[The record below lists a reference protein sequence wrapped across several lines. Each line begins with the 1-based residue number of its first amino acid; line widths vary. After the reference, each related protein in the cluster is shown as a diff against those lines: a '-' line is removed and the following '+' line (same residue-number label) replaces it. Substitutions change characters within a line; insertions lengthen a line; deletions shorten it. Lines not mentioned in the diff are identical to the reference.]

1 MEFVRV
7 ILCNT
12 AIVLNVLLLLQLLFG
27 INICKTKNQYV
38 MIGAIFIVFN
48 TVLSIIFRE
57 NAWIQTAAIYI
68 YMVAS
73 AFIVTKQNFFKIA
86 FFAVVAILLDVQCG
100 SILELA
106 GKLLGLDVYTVVVEE
121 EVVTVTSYCADY
133 IVLFILVILLNVTK
147 KKNKQ
152 IQLKMGEAVFLCF
165 FCIFS
170 PAIIIIFELLE
181 DTIQE
186 ISYSLSWMIFV
197 IVLNVAVFYG
207 IIYRNHAKYYKE
219 LSENYRE
226 QFSLEYE
233 YFKDYKKK
241 QKDMVKFRH
250 DYRNHMLLLES
261 MLEKGEY
268 EKAKDYFYQL
278 SERGEKMGKKILT
291 GNEIVDMLLSA
302 KQEQFEQNH
311 IKIRCNG
318 GLEPLVFLED
328 VDCCILFSNL
338 LDNAIEANS
347 KCEKERHI
355 TIKSSQKQSMYMLEV
370 SNRMEGQ
377 LEKEGNFLKTTKEDK
392 IKHGIGTRNIFEVI
406 EKYHGEYKFFTR
418 ENDFV
423 IQVVFVIS

>member
-48 TVLSIIFRE
+48 TVLSIIFWE

-152 IQLKMGEAVFLCF
+152 IQLKM
-165 FCIFS
+165 
-170 PAIIIIFELLE
+170 
-181 DTIQE
+181 
-186 ISYSLSWMIFV
+186 
-197 IVLNVAVFYG
+197 
-207 IIYRNHAKYYKE
+207 
-219 LSENYRE
+219 
-226 QFSLEYE
+226 
-233 YFKDYKKK
+233 
-241 QKDMVKFRH
+241 
-250 DYRNHMLLLES
+250 
-261 MLEKGEY
+261 
-268 EKAKDYFYQL
+268 
-278 SERGEKMGKKILT
+278 
-291 GNEIVDMLLSA
+291 
-302 KQEQFEQNH
+302 
-311 IKIRCNG
+311 
-318 GLEPLVFLED
+318 
-328 VDCCILFSNL
+328 
-338 LDNAIEANS
+338 
-347 KCEKERHI
+347 
-355 TIKSSQKQSMYMLEV
+355 
-370 SNRMEGQ
+370 
-377 LEKEGNFLKTTKEDK
+377 
-392 IKHGIGTRNIFEVI
+392 
-406 EKYHGEYKFFTR
+406 
-418 ENDFV
+418 
-423 IQVVFVIS
+423 